1 MAYVKIFHIHKYNKQ
16 KYYRLA
22 EKALKDHKIPNMDLC
37 ACTTCMN
44 ALHKKVKEETE
55 INKENVNYI
64 KITRI
69 SVLNNIFSNKCTSS
83 HLNIGHKQ
91 HLDSQEDQ
99 MGKESTRA
107 KLARMSN
114 TANNKEYIDYS
125 SLLVV
130 NVGLNGYK
138 CNFLADTG
146 SEVDAISPDFLEK
159 CPDCY
164 DPGQIEDTN
173 VILQMAD
180 KEVIGSATKVL
191 RNARIDLFPNKST
204 REHKTNTDLLL
215 LNLQNS
221 EFDGIL
227 GISTLAKLGIKLQIP
242 KMDSFND
249 DAQRA
254 NDEHLHT
261 DYILHEDTDDDD
273 IVAYIKDELEAN
285 GKLTI
290 DQWGIFPKGKI
301 EFELTPE
308 QIAKAYKTRSNYV
321 ALQFFDATDEQ
332 VDEWKRLGV
341 IELNHETTPLN
352 LPLLAVRQNNT
363 DGTLRKVRICIDF
376 RGLNQFLSMDS
387 YKLPKFQ
394 EVAAEI
400 LGSTIFTAID
410 LSKGYNQIEVAE
422 SCRKYMCFQWRGKQY
437 RFKGCPFGLNF
448 LPSKF
453 NRWISHLFVDLD
465 GVIVYIDDIFIFHK
479 DKAKHAATVKE
490 VLKRL
495 NDANMVIN
503 RDKSQFGRSKVTYL
517 GFNFSANGIS
527 VDPART
533 QRLVNYEVPRTGKE
547 LHSFLCM
554 ANYIRQHIPNYAQET
569 AVLYEIANQRKK
581 LAQCKRWQAEG
592 LPAWERLTEM
602 LKSPMILKYPDPNR
616 PYRLRTDAC
625 VTGFGGYLYQI
636 NDEGE
641 EDIIHIFSQHF
652 KAEQRGYSI
661 PKKELFAI
669 LYAVRHLRFYLGHA
683 KVYIQTD
690 AKCLSRLYEKTIECD
705 TVAKWLF
712 EISEID
718 YEIEHLP
725 GRLNIFADALS
736 RQAPDTVLDTWRHKQ
751 PSFLEPANLK
761 HDKHV
766 DKDGKVEHTFTQP
779 TAKRMNHLRSY
790 PTHIR
795 QKILSLRRRVAHGTM
810 TGTKIPFNADTFTND
825 WKLHQQHFQ
834 MAQSKW
840 GAHTID
846 MFAASHNAQ
855 LDRYYTH
862 EINALA
868 QSWRKENPWCNPP
881 WHLISRVLQKVKRDK
896 VTATICVPFYRHATW
911 WSQLKRITID
921 DPIAIARN
929 ENIFLRNGTETVGN
943 TPWETTLLVRISG
956 DPAVQAKPN
965 IDWSFENYRH
975 KQETEAQMH
984 LMKTKHQKQIKTMN
998 TMIQTL
1004 QKEVHQLQQDN
1015 EHPVTSMDWLST
1027 TEAQAANAQ
1036 IHAVRTRSATAR
1048 EKAKTAETEQA
1059 TLAEPTQI
1067 QDQAELQLPP
1077 VPEPR
1082 VFMEPDDIPE
1092 LPQLGDAGAETQL
1105 TFSQKWQI
1113 VRRYHRLTHQHH
1125 RTVAEEVRRTGK
1137 YRWEDLA
1144 QIAQDVEDHC
1154 RHCELKRI
1162 EKEGYHPL
1170 RSRRSRFAGDV
1181 WVMDLIQVPRY
1192 QDDNDG
1198 EAFILHII
1206 DHWSGYSW
1214 LRPLQTKAADHI
1226 AHHVVNIMA
1235 EHGCP
1240 VSFWHDNAQEFTSKL
1255 MKEVIT
1261 EVAGAMQVLGVPYHA
1276 QSQGVNERKHRQ
1288 IKDSIIELLNTT
1300 ATKGR
1305 DWKVTIPFVQLKT
1318 NLQVNKRHGSTP
1330 FAAYYGRTH
1339 NLCNTN
1345 EAIKSVDDWLHHMET
1360 MDRYII
1366 PSLTAKMNK
1375 YWDTQERHFLNTH
1388 TEETIEY
1395 ERNQIVKVRT
1405 CGQKKQSAHGKL
1417 SYQWKGPFKILKK
1430 VRGGYDITYINT
1442 RKDNQK
1448 VNSRPVPPEE
1458 ISAWRNWGAI
1468 QTSDDWVVA
1477 KITDS
1482 KSFQGK
1488 ELQYYCH
1495 WEGNWKPSWEPASN
1509 IPSWVRD
1516 SYHKLVR
1523 ERESRTAKMNTCHTQ
1538 RLSASKVPLLTAN
1551 SNRRAIVTRDLI
1563 RRV

>member
-1 MAYVKIFHIHKYNKQ
+1 MAYVKIFHIHKHNKQ
-16 KYYRLA
+16 KYYKLA
-22 EKALKDHKIPNMDLC
+22 EQALQNKEIKNMHLC
-37 ACTTCMN
+37 TCTTCIYE
-44 ALHKKVKEETE
+44 LHKKVQARKEYKS
-55 INKENVNYI
+55 INANYI
-64 KITRI
+64 KINNI
-69 SVLNNIFSNKCTSS
+69 SVLNNLYSVKSVSS
-83 HLNIGHKQ
+83 HLNVSHTKHIDYMDREH
-91 HLDSQEDQ
+91 
-99 MGKESTRA
+99 TRA
-107 KLARMSN
+107 KSTRTLNTVDSN
-114 TANNKEYIDYS
+114 EYTNYS
-125 SLLVV
+125 SLLVL
-130 NVGLNGYK
+130 NVGINGYK
-138 CNFLADTG
+138 CKFLADTG
-146 SEVDAISPDFLEK
+146 SEVDAISPKFLES

-191 RNARIDLFPNKST
+191 RNARIDLFPNRST

-215 LNLQNS
+215 LNLQNN

-227 GISTLAKLGIKLQIP
+227 GISTLAKLGIKLHIP
-242 KMDSFND
+242 KMDTFND

-254 NDEHLHT
+254 NDEHLNNNYTTH
-261 DYILHEDTDDDD
+261 DDIDDDD
-273 IVAYIKDELEAN
+273 LVASITDELTTNA
-285 GKLTI
+285 KITI

-321 ALQFFDATDEQ
+321 ALQFYDATDAQ

-363 DGTLRKVRICIDF
+363 DGTLRKVRICVDF

-394 EVAAEI
+394 EVAAAI

-422 SCRKYMCFQWRGKQY
+422 SCRKYMCFQWKGKQY

-465 GVIVYIDDIFIFHK
+465 GVIVYIDDIFIFHT
-479 DKAKHAATVKE
+479 DKTKHMATVKE

-495 NDANMVIN
+495 NNANMVIN
-503 RDKSQFGRSKVTYL
+503 RDKSQFGRSQVTYL
-517 GFNFSANGIS
+517 GFNFSAAGIS

-533 QRLVNYEVPRTGKE
+533 QRLVNYEIPRTGKE

-592 LPAWERLTEM
+592 LPAWEKLTEL
-602 LKSPMILKYPDPNR
+602 LKSPVILKYPNPNR

-625 VTGFGGYLYQI
+625 VTGFGGYLFQI

-669 LYAVRHLRFYLGHA
+669 LYAVRHLRFYLGHS
-683 KVYIQTD
+683 KVFIQTD
-690 AKCLSRLYEKTIECD
+690 AKCLSRLYDKTIECD

-736 RQAPDTVLDTWRHKQ
+736 RQSPDTVLDQWRQKQ
-751 PSFLEPANLK
+751 PSFIDPANLK
-761 HDKHV
+761 HSEHQSH
-766 DKDGKVEHTFTQP
+766 DGNVAHIFTMPETKQV
-779 TAKRMNHLRSY
+779 NYLRWY
-790 PTHIR
+790 PSNIR
-795 QKILSLRRRVAHGTM
+795 RKINSLRRRLENGTM

-825 WKLHQQHFQ
+825 WKLQPKYFQ

-840 GAHTID
+840 GAHTVD
-846 MFAASHNAQ
+846 MFAAAHNAQ
-855 LDRYYTH
+855 LDRYYTR

-881 WHLISRVLQKVKRDK
+881 WHLIANVLKKVKRDQ
-896 VTATICVPFYRHATW
+896 VTATICVPFYRHAKW
-911 WSQLKRITID
+911 WSELKDMAID
-921 DPIAIARN
+921 DPIAIPRN
-929 ENIFLRNGTETVGN
+929 KNIFLRRGSETVGN

-956 DPAVQAKPN
+956 DPEVQVKAN
-965 IDWSFENYRH
+965 IDWSFDHYRQT
-975 KQETEAQMH
+975 QEADAQIH
-984 LMKTKHQKQIKTMN
+984 LMQLKHQHQIRKMN
-998 TMIQTL
+998 MMLNTL
-1004 QKEVHQLQQDN
+1004 QAEVHQLQQDN
-1015 EHPVTSMDWLST
+1015 EHPVTTTDWLSEWET
-1027 TEAQAANAQ
+1027 KAPNAH
-1036 IHAVRTRSATAR
+1036 INAVRTRSATAR
-1048 EKAKTAETEQA
+1048 EKAQTAA
-1059 TLAEPTQI
+1059 TDLANPATPKQTNL
-1067 QDQAELQLPP
+1067 ATSNSPS
-1077 VPEPR
+1077 VPDSR
-1082 VFMEPDDIPE
+1082 VFTEPDDIPE
-1092 LPQLGDAGAETQL
+1092 LLQLGDAGAETQL
-1105 TFSQKWQI
+1105 TYSQKWNI

-1137 YRWEDLA
+1137 YRWADLA

-1170 RSRRSRFAGDV
+1170 RSRRSRYAGDV

-1192 QDDNDG
+1192 QDSTDG
-1198 EAFILHII
+1198 EAYILHII

-1214 LRPLQTKAADHI
+1214 LRPLQTKTADHI
-1226 AHHVVNIMA
+1226 AHHVVSIMA

-1240 VSFWHDNAQEFTSKL
+1240 VSFWHDNAQEFKSKL
-1255 MKEVIT
+1255 MTEVIT
-1261 EVAGAMQVLGVPYHA
+1261 EIAGAMQVLGVPYHA

-1288 IKDSIIELLNTT
+1288 IKDSIMELLNST
-1300 ATKGR
+1300 ATQGR
-1305 DWKVTIPFVQLKT
+1305 DWKVTLPFVQLKT
-1318 NLQVNKRHGSTP
+1318 NLQVNQRHGSTP
-1330 FAAYYGRTH
+1330 FAVYYGRTH
-1339 NLCNTN
+1339 NLYNTN
-1345 EAIKSVDDWLHHMET
+1345 EAIQSVDDWLERMENI
-1360 MDRYII
+1360 DKYII
-1366 PSLTAKMNK
+1366 PSLTAKMHK
-1375 YWDTQERHFLNTH
+1375 YWDTQERHFFNTH
-1388 TEETIEY
+1388 SEQTIEY
-1395 ERNQIVKVRT
+1395 ERHQIVKVRT

-1430 VRGGYDITYINT
+1430 VRGGYDITYVNN
-1442 RKDNQK
+1442 RNDNQK
-1448 VNSRPVPPEE
+1448 VNCHPVPPEE
-1458 ISAWRNWGAI
+1458 ICTWRNWGAI
-1468 QTSDDWVVA
+1468 QTSDDWVVT

-1482 KSFQGK
+1482 KPLQGE
-1488 ELQYYCH
+1488 ELQYLCH

-1509 IPSWVRD
+1509 IPAWVRD
-1516 SYHKLVR
+1516 SYHKLAR
-1523 ERESRTAKMNTCHTQ
+1523 ERQTRAAKMNTCRTQ
-1538 RLSASKVPLLTAN
+1538 RLSASNIPLLTAT
-1551 SNRRAIVTRDLI
+1551 SKQRAIVSRDLI

>member
-1 MAYVKIFHIHKYNKQ
+1 MAYVKIFHIHKHNKQ
-16 KYYRLA
+16 KFYRLA
-22 EKALKDHKIPNMDLC
+22 EKALQNKEIKNLDLC
-37 ACTTCMN
+37 TCTTCIHE
-44 ALHKKVKEETE
+44 LHKQVQARKE
-55 INKENVNYI
+55 INKNQVKHIMISN
-64 KITRI
+64 I
-69 SVLNNIFSNKCTSS
+69 SVLNNIYSVRSVSS
-83 HLNIGHKQ
+83 HLNVNNTNYFDHTEREQTKA
-91 HLDSQEDQ
+91 
-99 MGKESTRA
+99 KSTRA
-107 KLARMSN
+107 SD
-114 TANNKEYIDYS
+114 TVDNKEYVNYS
-125 SLLVV
+125 SLLVL
-130 NVGLNGYK
+130 NVGINGYK
-138 CNFLADTG
+138 CKFLADTG
-146 SEVDAISPDFLEK
+146 SEVDAISPKFLET

-249 DAQRA
+249 DAQRT
-254 NDEHLHT
+254 NEEHLRTNYDIHS
-261 DYILHEDTDDDD
+261 DRDDEEL
-273 IVAYIKDELEAN
+273 VASIKDELDRN

-321 ALQFFDATDEQ
+321 ALQFYDATDAQ
-332 VDEWKRLGV
+332 VDEWKKLGV

-400 LGSTIFTAID
+400 LGSTVFTAID

-479 DKAKHAATVKE
+479 DKAKHAQTVKE

-495 NDANMVIN
+495 NNANMVIN
-503 RDKSQFGRSKVTYL
+503 RDKSQFGRSQVTYL

-533 QRLVNYEVPRTGKE
+533 QRLVNYEIPRTGKE

-554 ANYIRQHIPNYAQET
+554 ANYIRQHIPNYANET
-569 AVLYEIANQRKK
+569 AVLYEIAKQRKK
-581 LAQCKRWQAEG
+581 LHQCKRWHAEG
-592 LPAWERLTEM
+592 LPAWERLTEI
-602 LKSPMILKYPDPNR
+602 LKSPLVLKYPDPNR

-625 VTGFGGYLYQI
+625 VTGFGGYLFQI

-652 KAEQRGYSI
+652 KPEQRGYSI

-736 RQAPDTVLDTWRHKQ
+736 RQAPDTVLEQWRQMK
-751 PSFLEPANLK
+751 PAFIDPANLK
-761 HDKHV
+761 HVKQERH
-766 DKDGKVEHTFTQP
+766 DGKVEHTFTLP
-779 TAKRMNHLRSY
+779 AAKQTNYLRGY
-790 PTHIR
+790 PAHIR
-795 QKILSLRRRVAHGTM
+795 KKIHSLRRRATQGTM

-825 WKLHQQHFQ
+825 WKLNPKYFQ

-840 GAHTID
+840 GAHTVD
-846 MFAASHNAQ
+846 TFAAAHNAQ
-855 LDRYYTH
+855 LDRFYTR

-868 QSWRKENPWCNPP
+868 QSWRRENPWCNPP
-881 WHLISRVLQKVKRDK
+881 WHLIANVLKKVKREK
-896 VTATICVPFYRHATW
+896 VTATICVPFYRHAKW
-911 WSQLKRITID
+911 WSELKDMTID
-921 DPIAIARN
+921 DPIAIPRN
-929 ENIFLRNGTETVGN
+929 KNIFLRRGSETVGN

-956 DPAVQAKPN
+956 NPEVQAKSN
-965 IDWSFENYRH
+965 IDWSFENYRQQ
-975 KQETEAQMH
+975 QEVEARLHTMQ
-984 LMKTKHQKQIKTMN
+984 LKHQKQIKQMN
-998 TMIQTL
+998 TMLLTL

-1015 EHPVTSMDWLST
+1015 EHPVTTTDWHSECDT
-1027 TEAQAANAQ
+1027 QAANAH
-1036 IHAVRTRSATAR
+1036 IHAVRTRSAAAR
-1048 EKAKTAETEQA
+1048 EKATTAETDLA
-1059 TLAEPTQI
+1059 TPATQTQTKDLAQP
-1067 QDQAELQLPP
+1067 DSPP
-1077 VPEPR
+1077 VPDSR
-1082 VFMEPDDIPE
+1082 VFTEPDDVPE
-1092 LPQLGDAGAETQL
+1092 LPQMSDAGAKTQL
-1105 TFSQKWQI
+1105 TYSQKWSI
-1113 VRRYHRLTHQHH
+1113 VRKYHRLTHQHH

-1137 YRWEDLA
+1137 YRWADLA

-1192 QDDNDG
+1192 QDYNDG
-1198 EAFILHII
+1198 EAFILHIV

-1214 LRPLQTKAADHI
+1214 LRPLPTKSAAHI
-1226 AHHVVNIMA
+1226 AHHVVSIMA

-1240 VSFWHDNAQEFTSKL
+1240 VSFWHDNAQEFTGKL
-1255 MKEVIT
+1255 MTEVIK
-1261 EVAGAMQVLGVPYHA
+1261 ELAGAMQVLGVPYHA

-1300 ATKGR
+1300 ATNGR
-1305 DWKVTIPFVQLKT
+1305 DWKVTLPFVQLKT
-1318 NLQVNKRHGSTP
+1318 NLQINERHKSAP
-1330 FAAYYGRTH
+1330 FAIYYGRTH
-1339 NLCNTN
+1339 NLLNTN
-1345 EAIKSVDDWLHHMET
+1345 DAIKSVDDWLQHMEN
-1360 MDRYII
+1360 MDDYVI
-1366 PSLTAKMNK
+1366 PSLTAKMHK
-1375 YWDTQERHFLNTH
+1375 YWDTQERHFLTAH
-1388 TEETIEY
+1388 SERTIEY
-1395 ERNQIVKVRT
+1395 EPFQIVKVRT
-1405 CGQKKQSAHGKL
+1405 CGQKVQSAHGKL

-1430 VRGGYDITYINT
+1430 VRGGYDITYVNS
-1442 RKDNQK
+1442 RNDNQK
-1448 VNSRPVPPEE
+1448 VNSHPVPPEE
-1458 ISAWRNWGAI
+1458 ISAWRNWGAV

-1477 KITDS
+1477 KISDS
-1482 KSFQGK
+1482 KPLKGE

-1516 SYHKLVR
+1516 AYHKSAR
-1523 ERESRTAKMNTCHTQ
+1523 ERQTRAANMNTCRT
-1538 RLSASKVPLLTAN
+1538 RRVRSSKVPLLMADFKQ
-1551 SNRRAIVTRDLI
+1551 RAIVSRDLI